1 MPYFFILPAFV
12 AYFITMVVAINVAVL
27 CRPAG
32 HLRRYLASFLI
43 WSSLGF
49 VASTVV
55 YAIMLVVSAK
65 VWGQITAGKSSI
77 AGGVVMGVI
86 VFIAPFVA
94 AAAGLIGGG
103 IFGLWKCLSK
113 CKPLA

>member
-77 AGGVVMGVI
+77 AGGV
-86 VFIAPFVA
+86 APFVA